1 MELGHVLRH
10 TVLSPRLSPP
20 HLSPVC
26 AWEVQGPVNV
36 TQGCHLMKRDQLDIP
51 YEFSF
56 FLDHSLIYLLLAG
69 LGLHCFPWTF
79 SRCSRQGL
87 LSRCGV
93 EASPMVASNGGA
105 RALGHAGCS
114 SCSPQA
120 RSLQHMGLVTLQ
132 HVGSS
137 QTGDRTHVS
146 CNDRPILHHWTTREA
161 LSNSYPYSTNP
172 ISHIKTS
179 IQENAHRSW
188 K

>member
-1 MELGHVLRH
+1 M
-10 TVLSPRLSPP
+10 
-20 HLSPVC
+20 
-26 AWEVQGPVNV
+26 NV

-137 QTGDRTHVS
+137 QMGDRTHVS